1 MRVFFGRVLS
11 WAVKC
16 KWIEENPCAGVEL
29 FHAGSKV
36 KRTILKPEQVA
47 AIVNKLREP
56 YATLVLFLAVSGL
69 RIGEAIAVK
78 WSDFEGDTLHIRRRI
93 FEGKVGTT
101 KTESSQRSLPI
112 PAALIERMKKLSD
125 GEWIFRARNGAPI
138 NPKNAAQ
145 RYIRPVTRDLGIP
158 LGGWHDFRHTLST
171 RLLKRY
177 PTKVVSELLGH
188 SNVQTTLET
197 YQHVE
202 AEDFPS
208 TVERNG
214 ERVASKFLVVSKC

>member
-1 MRVFFGRVLS
+1 
-11 WAVKC
+11 VKSLADGDSFC
-16 KWIEENPCAGVEL
+16 FHSQAG
-29 FHAGSKV
+29 
-36 KRTILKPEQVA
+36 TP
-47 AIVNKLREP
+47 VN
-56 YATLVLFLAVSGL
+56 
-69 RIGEAIAVK
+69 
-78 WSDFEGDTLHIRRRI
+78 
-93 FEGKVGTT
+93 
-101 KTESSQRSLPI
+101 Q
-112 PAALIERMKKLSD
+112 
-125 GEWIFRARNGAPI
+125 
-138 NPKNAAQ
+138 KNALR
-145 RYIRPVTRDLGIP
+145 RYVHPACRELGFRI
-158 LGGWHDFRHTLST
+158 GGWHDFRHTLST